1 MPRPRLNR
9 KIVRTSVSLEEHMF
23 GEVSQLAAQN
33 DASVAWLIRKAVAEF
48 LERHRG
54 KLAPQLPLLPP
65 DSELKEY
72 NK

>member
-1 MPRPRLNR
+1 
-9 KIVRTSVSLEEHMF
+9 MF